1 MVEQSTE
8 KGIRAM
14 RTVAVAAVMIALLPA
29 SAYSQ
34 GDAPPPKTTRT
45 DQQKKEDAEIEKAY
59 QEMMK
64 RSKGQAAPAPAK
76 TDPWQTVRPAG
87 GDSTK
92 R

>member
-1 MVEQSTE
+1 
-8 KGIRAM
+8 M
-14 RTVAVAAVMIALLPA
+14 RTVAIAAIMIALLPA

-34 GDAPPPKTTRT
+34 GDAPKPPRT
-45 DQQKKEDAEIEKAY
+45 EQQKKDDAEIEKAY
-59 QEMMK
+59 QEMIK

-76 TDPWQTVRPAG
+76 TDPWQTIRPAA